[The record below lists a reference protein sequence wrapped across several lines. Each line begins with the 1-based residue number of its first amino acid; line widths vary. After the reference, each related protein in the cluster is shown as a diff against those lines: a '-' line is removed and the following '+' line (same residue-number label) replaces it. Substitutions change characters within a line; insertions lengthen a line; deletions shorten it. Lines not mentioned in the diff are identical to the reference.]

1 MDRSLLITRELSPE
15 ASLSSE
21 NLNIGEKKF
30 PFCLVQLIL
39 VSFFFWSNQKQK
51 QTPLPGF
58 TTPSNRLLLRELS
71 NIGRLISVIWII
83 R

>member
-39 VSFFFWSNQKQK
+39 VSFFFSNQKQK

-58 TTPSNRLLLRELS
+58 TTPSNRLLLRQLS
-71 NIGRLISVIWII
+71 NIGRLISVSWII